1 MDISLDVAYVS
12 KTVLHSHHSPTEL
25 RTPFPS
31 HYTKKPDVK
40 EFTETGVIFK
50 DGTFE
55 EIDDAIFCTGCH
67 IYDKIVCC
75 FMLNS
80 TFSESYLLRSY
91 FYISGFDYD
100 YPFLDETSG
109 LTITPKSLTPLY
121 KYLVNIN
128 QPTMMMVGL
137 IVKACIVVA
146 IDAQVR

>member
-55 EIDDAIFCTGCH
+55 EIDDAIFCTGCY
-67 IYDKIVCC
+67 IYNKIVYCLYVY
-75 FMLNS
+75 FNIFIS
-80 TFSESYLLRSY
+80 LLRSY

-109 LTITPKSLTPLY
+109 LTITPKSVTPLY